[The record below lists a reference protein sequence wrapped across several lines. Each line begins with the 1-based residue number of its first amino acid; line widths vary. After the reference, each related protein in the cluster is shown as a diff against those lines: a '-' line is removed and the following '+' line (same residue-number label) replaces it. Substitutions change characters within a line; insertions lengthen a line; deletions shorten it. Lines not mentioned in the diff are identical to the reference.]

1 MLKKPARAARR
12 TLQDLIIDYI
22 VEDGLSPG
30 DPLPTE
36 LQLMETFEVSRNAVR
51 EALRALQA
59 LGIVEIRHGY
69 GTFVGSARL
78 QVARPGLL
86 FRAQLGG
93 KAQLSMLADLAEVR
107 EVLEAGLIA
116 RTVEKASDD
125 DIAALQKVV
134 DQMAVGDNLAE
145 YDREFHYLLFRP
157 CENALVLELVRL
169 FWDSYHDV
177 QHLVDVPD
185 NDRATIVQRHAMIV
199 DAIKARDTAAALEA
213 MRHHF
218 DEVEGRV
225 DRAINRVGKTEKAT
239 DGIHSSSSR

>member
-1 MLKKPARAARR
+1 MLNRPGRAARR
-12 TLQDLIIDYI
+12 TLQDLITEYI
-22 VEDGLSPG
+22 IEDGLSPG

-36 LQLMETFEVSRNAVR
+36 LQLMERFEVSRNAVR

-69 GTFVGSARL
+69 GTFVGAARL
-78 QVARPGLL
+78 QIARAGLL

-107 EVLEAGLIA
+107 ELLEAGLIA
-116 RTVEKASDD
+116 RTVEKATDD

-134 DQMAVGDNLAE
+134 DQMAVGDDLAA

-177 QHLVDVPD
+177 QHLVGVPD

-199 DAIKARDTAAALEA
+199 DAIRTRDRAAALEA

-225 DRAINRVGKTEKAT
+225 DRAISRAGKTEKASE
-239 DGIHSSSSR
+239 GKPSSTAH